1 MHPGLQNVAN
11 RAALYANLKQT
22 LFGEVLEEQLGEH
35 QIDGD
40 MSAGTLR
47 FVGAER
53 SLTARIHLIGS
64 VAPGPRSMLWG
75 WAHPQ
80 GGSGVADKVKE
91 LGEKYGITDLTTAE
105 LPFEP
110 GEDVGETV
118 AALAHLVG
126 YVGVEATRL
135 SPYYTAD
142 VGGGTR
148 AVFVLEGIEVPEPAL
163 MQVASRLGY
172 VLSAGNITDHRSTV
186 LGLAEHRPGFT
197 ATEDGNAIRISDETG
212 HVEFTFDDQRRITNA
227 SMKLK
232 GADQGQEH

>member
-35 QIDGD
+35 RFEGD
-40 MSAGTLR
+40 MAAGELR
-47 FVGAER
+47 FVGQDR
-53 SLTARIHLIGS
+53 TLTARAHFVGT

-80 GGSGVADKVKE
+80 GDGGLAVKIKE

-118 AALAHLVG
+118 TALAHLVG

-148 AVFVLEGIEVPEPAL
+148 AVFVLEGIEVPEPEL

-197 ATEDGNAIRISDETG
+197 ATEDGDVIRIADETG

-232 GADQGQEH
+232 GAGEAQEG